1 MKTVTDIKSDILES
15 LGQIGNPVGMLLESY
30 LKKVITDIVRDQLIK
45 FQIDLNDKEL
55 ITDYDWSFEDEANDY
70 LLNDPIE

>member
-1 MKTVTDIKSDILES
+1 MKPVEEIKSDILVS
-15 LGQIGNPVGMLLESY
+15 LGQQDNPVGILLGEY
-30 LKKVITDIVRDQLIK
+30 LRKVVTDIVRDQLIK